1 MVKQCKR
8 LRFSAWAGKI
18 SLEKEMQPIPVF
30 LPGKSHGQRSL
41 AGYNPWGHRRIRH
54 NLATKQTKNKY
65 INKRTRMIENMQCL
79 KISKFVLLST
89 FGQDIYKIEILKE
102 KKKQTC
108 ILLPNI
114 HLHLKHLVLR

>member
-1 MVKQCKR
+1 
-8 LRFSAWAGKI
+8 
-18 SLEKEMQPIPVF
+18 
-30 LPGKSHGQRSL
+30 
-41 AGYNPWGHRRIRH
+41 
-54 NLATKQTKNKY
+54 
-65 INKRTRMIENMQCL
+65 MIENMQCL

-102 KKKQTC
+102 KKKQIC